1 MELSK
6 KEIEAGIEAVIINE
20 REHYMEKSK
29 SRQQE
34 KSYHKLF
41 QQIADHCVAHGITM
55 EMCMAL
61 IAKYR
66 PEVDAE
72 FVKSTWRAIL
82 NTKTGK
88 TSTKD
93 QTKADVQNVQKDF
106 EALWTEITKEN
117 IDWPSIEKQMLYD
130 YYNKQ

>member
-6 KEIEAGIEAVIINE
+6 QQIEAGIKAVMINE

-55 EMCMAL
+55 EMAMEMVE
-61 IAKYR
+61 KYR
-66 PEVDAE
+66 PEVDE
-72 FVKSTWRAIL
+72 KFVKSTWRAIL
-82 NTKTGK
+82 KAKTGK
-88 TSTKD
+88 TSTTE
-93 QTKADVQNVQKDF
+93 QTTTDIKNTQPEFA
-106 EALWTEITKEN
+106 EMWTSITKESF
-117 IDWPSIEKQMLYD
+117 DWPSIEKQMLYD
-130 YYNKQ
+130 YYNKK